1 MNASPLD
8 RRHFRADEWPAA
20 LAALLA
26 LLGALVLVILPAP
39 AMAAD
44 AAGWKRASETFAGAR
59 AGHDDLIEP
68 AAKQWLAL
76 SEADPGDPV
85 ARAYAGAAT
94 SMLAK
99 TTMLPWR
106 KMSLAEDGLAMIDKA
121 LAQLATVPDT
131 AVSASGVAVALETRF
146 VAASS
151 FLALPS
157 MFNRGPRGAKL
168 LDELVRHPKL
178 AAAPAEFRAAV
189 WLRAGNQ
196 AAAEQRPADARQWF
210 ERVAASGT
218 TLAAAAQ
225 AKLKNP

>member
-1 MNASPLD
+1 MNATALN
-8 RRHFRADEWPAA
+8 RRPFFADQWPAA

-26 LLGALVLVILPAP
+26 LLGALVLVMLPAP
-39 AMAAD
+39 ALAAD
-44 AAGWKRASETFAGAR
+44 PAAWKRASDAFAAAR
-59 AGHDDLIEP
+59 GGHDDMIEP

-121 LAQLATVPDT
+121 LAQVATAPDA
-131 AVSASGVAVALETRF
+131 AVSASGVAVVLETRF
-146 VAASS
+146 VAASN

-189 WLRAGNQ
+189 WLRAGDQ
-196 AAAEQRPADARQWF
+196 AVAEQRPADAKQWF

-218 TLAAAAQ
+218 SLAAAAQ
-225 AKLKNP
+225 SKLKHL